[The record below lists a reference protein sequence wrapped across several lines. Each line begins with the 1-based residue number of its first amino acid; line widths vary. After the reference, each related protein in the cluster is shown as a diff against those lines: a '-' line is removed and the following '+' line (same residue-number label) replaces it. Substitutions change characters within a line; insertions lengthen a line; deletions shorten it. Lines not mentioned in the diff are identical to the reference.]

1 MNSFQPCIKWSGSKR
16 SQAKKILEYFPRQ
29 IETYY
34 EPFCGGA
41 SVFRALVDSDIKVK
55 RFALS
60 DSNPHLINLWQ
71 RIKTF
76 PKMVSDRYRELWNEM
91 HDYKKTVKEKQAFY
105 NSIREGYNKTFNP
118 CDFMFLMRTCYNGMA
133 RFNKDGKFNSPYHLN
148 RDGINPDALT
158 NIILDWHIVLNQFDV
173 EIECCDYKDIET
185 EKGDFVYLDPPYN
198 GTKGLYMGSFD
209 SGEMF
214 DWIRDLDCGWALSYN
229 GKSGAEDN
237 TFAVP
242 EDLYDAHV
250 YLESGN
256 SSFRRIVESSRNT
269 YIKESLYFKKL
280 NYDQE

>member
-1 MNSFQPCIKWSGSKR
+1 MSSFQPCIKWSGSKR
-16 SQAKKILEYFPRQ
+16 SQAKKILEYFPRK

-41 SVFRALVDSDIKVK
+41 SVFRALVDSDIEVGNYV
-55 RFALS
+55 LS

-91 HDYKKTVKEKQAFY
+91 HDYKKSVKEKQAFY

-173 EIECCDYKDIET
+173 EIECCDYTEIHP

-209 SGEMF
+209 SGKMF
-214 DWIRDLDCGWALSYN
+214 DWIRDLDCSYALSYD
-229 GKSGAEDN
+229 GKSGKEDR

-256 SSFRRIVESSRNT
+256 SSFKRIVKSDSHA
-269 YIKESLYFKKL
+269 IVKESLYIK
-280 NYDQE
+280 NI

>member
-1 MNSFQPCIKWSGSKR
+1 MSSFQPCIKWSGSKR

-55 RFALS
+55 RFVLS
-60 DSNPHLINLWQ
+60 DSNPDLMNLWR
-71 RIKTF
+71 RIKEI
-76 PKMVSDRYRELWNEM
+76 PAMVADTYSTYWNELCRKNTVP
-91 HDYKKTVKEKQAFY
+91 KKREFY
-105 NSIREGYNKTFNP
+105 NSVREEYNKTFNP
-118 CDFMFLMRTCYNGMA
+118 CLFMFLMRTCYNGMP
-133 RFNKDGKFNSPYHLN
+133 RFNKQGKFNSPYHLN
-148 RDGINPDALT
+148 RDGINPLKLDD
-158 NIILDWHIVLNQFDV
+158 IIYDWHRVLNEQDV
-173 EIECCDYKDIET
+173 ELECCDYTEINP

-209 SGEMF
+209 SGKMF

-242 EDLYDAHV
+242 EGLYDAHV

-269 YIKESLYFKKL
+269 YIKESLYFKKKI